1 LAARIA
7 LLSVHTCPLAALGGK
22 ETGGMNVY
30 VRELARELARLGLE
44 VDVFTRSQDP
54 AIPRV
59 VALAERARVVHVAA
73 GPQRPLSRLAAL
85 PHLSSFADRVA
96 AFQRSSGVP
105 YALVH
110 GHYWL
115 SGLVAIELGHRW
127 RLPVVQMF
135 HTIGAVKNAVE
146 AREREPAE
154 RLEAETRVARAADRI
169 VAATPVERADLAW
182 HLGADPSRI
191 RVIPC
196 GVDLD
201 LFRPGDTQAARR
213 RLALDAGPVLLFVG
227 RLTPIKGLETL
238 LRAVGRLR
246 AEGTRALRL
255 QIVGGDRDERFD
267 GERARLRRLS
277 ADLGIGSWVDF
288 RGPQAQDAL
297 PDYYRAADLCLIPS
311 RHESFGMV
319 ALEAMACG
327 AAVVASRVGGLETTI
342 QDEAT
347 GLLVP
352 EGDVDTL
359 ATAIAALLEDT
370 PRRRALGRR
379 AAESARRFAWPHVA
393 RAVVD
398 LYDELLPAPHAA
410 RRPSPTE
417 RRGPAI
423 VPRTCAP

>member
-1 LAARIA
+1 VTRRIA

-30 VRELARELARLGLE
+30 VRELARELAQLDLD

-59 VALAERARVVHVAA
+59 VPLSPRARVVHVVA
-73 GPQRPLSRLAAL
+73 GPQKPLSRMATLR
-85 PHLSSFADRVA
+85 HLGSFADGVA
-96 AFQRSSGVP
+96 AWTQAAGVA
-105 YALVH
+105 YALIH

-115 SGLVAIELGHRW
+115 SGIVALDLGRRW
-127 RLPVVQMF
+127 RVPVAQMF
-135 HTIGAVKNAVE
+135 HTLGAVKNAVD

-154 RLEAETRVARAADRI
+154 RLEAETRVAQAADRI

-182 HLGADPSRI
+182 SLGADPGRI

-201 LFRPGDTQAARR
+201 VFRPGDGREARR
-213 RLALDAGPVLLFVG
+213 RLSLDSEPVLLFVG

-238 LRAVGRLR
+238 LHAVGRRR
-246 AEGTRALRL
+246 AAGAGRMRL
-255 QIVGGDRDERFD
+255 LIVGGDRDERLD
-267 GERARLRRLS
+267 GERTRLQRLS
-277 ADLGIGSWVDF
+277 AELGIGSWVDF

-327 AAVVASRVGGLETTI
+327 ATVVASRVGGLETTV
-342 QDEAT
+342 QDGAT
-347 GLLVP
+347 GVLVP
-352 EGDVDTL
+352 EGDIDAL
-359 ATAIAALLEDT
+359 ATVIAGLLGDT
-370 PRRRALGRR
+370 ARRWLLGRR
-379 AAESARRFAWPHVA
+379 AAERARRFAWPHVA
-393 RAVVD
+393 RAVLD
-398 LYDELLPAPHAA
+398 LYGELVPTLRPA
-410 RRPSPTE
+410 RRPGPLDRLGPT
-417 RRGPAI
+417 A
-423 VPRTCAP
+423 VPTTCAP